1 MRVHETTYN
10 RTSGDTADSSL
21 LPNSYVLI
29 ALSPPFNCAH
39 ILSVSARISLTM
51 TTSKPDALEQ
61 IFLKLEEESERRAL
75 EADDTAL
82 SPDIPDLAVAA
93 QRAARQMRRHRG
105 SVSISRFGHMEEPTR
120 QANLGPPQMP
130 QGFVHGMAT
139 LSPFYAVQS
148 YNHSVDSLS
157 DQSSFDDDGGRSADS
172 QHVTQVHRI
181 AGRQSL
187 PRSVGEM
194 LQRTLTR
201 SRSKNELS
209 SNGTNTN
216 VIIGVVVEK
225 DHVEEAHRPET
236 PPRPASRAM
245 VYAQA
250 PAPLRSQ
257 PSRMTIPG
265 ATIPGARTRDTNGGW
280 RSKAGELFKRK
291 ARPRGGSL
299 WA

>member
-1 MRVHETTYN
+1 
-10 RTSGDTADSSL
+10 
-21 LPNSYVLI
+21 
-29 ALSPPFNCAH
+29 
-39 ILSVSARISLTM
+39 M

-75 EADDTAL
+75 EAEDTAL

-93 QRAARQMRRHRG
+93 QRATRQMRRHRG
-105 SVSISRFGHMEEPTR
+105 SVSISRFGHPLARSKLTPNAPARLKMEEPTR
-120 QANLGPPQMP
+120 QANFGPPQMP

-216 VIIGVVVEK
+216 VVIGVVVEEE

-236 PPRPASRAM
+236 PPRPASRVM
-245 VYAQA
+245 VHAQA
-250 PAPLRSQ
+250 PATLRSQ

-265 ATIPGARTRDTNGGW
+265 ARARDTNGGW